1 LTPGDLLND
10 RYRLDEPVA
19 GGGMGDVWRATDTL
33 LGRPVA
39 VKVLRPGAAADPT
52 FAARFRDEARSMAA
66 LHHPGVADVYDY
78 DAGTEGQAAF
88 LVTAYVEGQPLDQLI
103 AAAGRLGAAETMS
116 VVAQAAR
123 ALDAVHQAG
132 VIHRD
137 VTPANLIVQPDG
149 TAVLIDFGIARSP
162 DSAAVTNPGQAVGTA
177 RYMSPEQVSGQPVA
191 ATTDLYSLGV
201 VAYHCLAGRPPFLG
215 DDAMSVALRHLNEE
229 PPPLPGDVPV
239 AVRDVVTRA
248 MAKNP
253 ADRFPTGAALAA
265 AADSAV
271 AGTAA
276 VAPSGPATA
285 AGPAARPA
293 GGTAPVA
300 GTAPIDVGPV
310 ADAPAV
316 QPAARRGRR
325 AAAWAVVFI
334 ALVALGIVL
343 VVADPTGLMPGS
355 DRPPASPAPTP
366 TAPGTQG
373 GGPGGGGGPAGGGS
387 SGNDAPLGSGSPGVT
402 GGGSA
407 PGQNPGNPGT
417 PGTPPAGTPTSTP
430 GPTAEPTT
438 TGAPTA
444 TNSPGNAT
452 TGPSPSG

>member
-1 LTPGDLLND
+1 
-10 RYRLDEPVA
+10 
-19 GGGMGDVWRATDTL
+19 MGDVWRATDTL

-52 FAARFRDEARSMAA
+52 FAARFRDEARTMAA

-103 AAAGRLGAAETMS
+103 AAAGRLDAAETMS

-191 ATTDLYSLGV
+191 ASTDLYSLGV

-229 PPPLPGDVPV
+229 PPPLPDDVPA
-239 AVRDVVTRA
+239 AVREVVTRT

-253 ADRFPTGAALAA
+253 TDRFPTGAALAA
-265 AADSAV
+265 AAEGSLAGSAIAGTSGPDAMAGPANPPADATSPV
-271 AGTAA
+271 ADPPQTDVGTAA
-276 VAPSGPATA
+276 F
-285 AGPAARPA
+285 
-293 GGTAPVA
+293 
-300 GTAPIDVGPV
+300 
-310 ADAPAV
+310 
-316 QPAARRGRR
+316 QPAARRGHR
-325 AAAWAVVFI
+325 AAAWAAVFI
-334 ALVALGIVL
+334 AFVALGIVMAI
-343 VVADPTGLMPGS
+343 ADPTGLMPGP

-373 GGPGGGGGPAGGGS
+373 GGPAGGGS
-387 SGNDAPLGSGSPGVT
+387 PGGEGPLGSGPPGVT
-402 GGGSA
+402 GGATGGGTA
-407 PGQNPGNPGT
+407 PGQNPAPPGGGNQ
-417 PGTPPAGTPTSTP
+417 GTPPAGAPTSTP
-430 GPTAEPTT
+430 GPTAEPTST
-438 TGAPTA
+438 VAPTA
-444 TNSPGNAT
+444 TNGAGNAT
-452 TGPSPSG
+452 NVPSPSG